1 MRPFAVN
8 PLADGGREALPEEVS
23 PRVRSALSTV
33 LIVLACLLAPLGAL
47 STWAIYGLG
56 DSARYEATMAPLAA
70 DADVRDAIATGV
82 TDGIL
87 REVHVRP
94 RLQGPVNHFVRD
106 AVRSFTETEAYR
118 TAWEAAN
125 LAAHEAVMR
134 ALREDRE
141 GAVTVDLA
149 PVTERVKR
157 RLADDHM
164 PLAGR
169 IPVEHTEITVL
180 EAEDMARLR
189 KGFHVLE
196 VAGFWLPM
204 ASVVFAA
211 AGIVVA
217 VCRRRAVLATGLG
230 TALGATLLGVAI
242 TVGRRLTLD
251 DLPPDVSR
259 TAAGAVYDALTET
272 LRFVC
277 WLLLAVGLTVALT
290 AVLVGVYTRYRQAA
304 EAARTAPAEQSTQV
318 GV

>member
-1 MRPFAVN
+1 MP
-8 PLADGGREALPEEVS
+8 
-23 PRVRSALSTV
+23 PRVRSALSAV
-33 LIVLACLLAPLGAL
+33 LIALACLLAPLGAL
-47 STWAIYGLG
+47 SAWATYGLG
-56 DSARYEATMAPLAA
+56 DSERYEATMAPLAA
-70 DADVRDAIATGV
+70 DDDVRDAIAAGV
-82 TDGIL
+82 TDDIL

-125 LAAHEAVMR
+125 LAAHDAVMR

-141 GAVTVDLA
+141 EAVTVDLA
-149 PVTERVKR
+149 PVTEEVKR

-164 PLAGR
+164 PLADR

-180 EAEDMARLR
+180 EAEDLARVR

-196 VAGFWLPM
+196 VAGFWLPS

-211 AGIVVA
+211 AGIVIA
-217 VCRRRAVLATGLG
+217 VRRRRAVLATGLG
-230 TALGATLLGVAI
+230 TALGAALLGAAI
-242 TVGRRLTLD
+242 TIGRRLTLD

-272 LRFVC
+272 LRFVS
-277 WLLLAVGLTVALT
+277 WLLLAMGLTVSLAAALT
-290 AVLVGVYTRYRQAA
+290 HAYARRRRPA
-304 EAARTAPAEQSTQV
+304 EAALGAPSEQSTHV
-318 GV
+318 GA

>member
-1 MRPFAVN
+1 MSQ
-8 PLADGGREALPEEVS
+8 G
-23 PRVRSALSTV
+23 VRSALSAV
-33 LIVLACLLAPLGAL
+33 LIVFACLLAPLGAL
-47 STWAIYGLG
+47 STWAMYGLG
-56 DSARYEATMAPLAA
+56 DSGRYEATMAPLAS
-70 DADVRDAIATGV
+70 DTDVRDAIASGV

-118 TAWEAAN
+118 TAWQAAN
-125 LAAHEAVMR
+125 MAAHDAVMR

-157 RLADDHM
+157 QLADDHM
-164 PLAGR
+164 PLANR

-180 EAEDMARLR
+180 AAEDLAQLR

-196 VAGFWLPM
+196 VAGFWLPVG
-204 ASVVFAA
+204 AVVFAL
-211 AGIVVA
+211 AGILVA

-230 TALGATLLGVAI
+230 TALGAAFLGVAVA
-242 TVGRRLTLD
+242 VGRRLTLA

-272 LRFVC
+272 LRFVS
-277 WLLLAVGLTVALT
+277 WLLLALGLAVSLT
-290 AVLVGVYTRYRQAA
+290 AVLTGAYARYRRASGELAQ
-304 EAARTAPAEQSTQV
+304 APAEQSTRV
-318 GV
+318 RA

>member
-1 MRPFAVN
+1 M
-8 PLADGGREALPEEVS
+8 S
-23 PRVRSALSTV
+23 PRVRSALSAV
-33 LIVLACLLAPLGAL
+33 LIALACILAPLGAL
-47 STWAIYGLG
+47 SAWATYGLG
-56 DSARYEATMAPLAA
+56 DSERYEATMAPLAA
-70 DADVRDAIATGV
+70 DEDVRDAIAAGV
-82 TDGIL
+82 TDDIL

-118 TAWEAAN
+118 TAWETAN
-125 LAAHEAVMR
+125 LAAHDAVMR
-134 ALREDRE
+134 ALREDHE

-149 PVTERVKR
+149 PVTEQVKR

-164 PLAGR
+164 PLAAR

-180 EAEDMARLR
+180 AAEDLARLR

-196 VAGFWLPM
+196 VAGFWLPS

-211 AGIVVA
+211 TGIVVA
-217 VCRRRAVLATGLG
+217 VRRRRAVLATGLG
-230 TALGATLLGVAI
+230 TALGAALLGAAI
-242 TVGRRLTLD
+242 VVGRRLTLA

-272 LRFVC
+272 LRFVS

-290 AVLVGVYTRYRQAA
+290 AALARAYARRRRPA
-304 EAARTAPAEQSTQV
+304 EAPAQSPADQSTHV
-318 GV
+318 GA

>member
-1 MRPFAVN
+1 M
-8 PLADGGREALPEEVS
+8 S

-33 LIVLACLLAPLGAL
+33 LIGLACLLAPLGAL
-47 STWAIYGLG
+47 STWAMYGLG

-70 DADVRDAIATGV
+70 DADVRDAIAAGV

-164 PLAGR
+164 PLAAR

-196 VAGFWLPM
+196 LAGFWLPV

-211 AGIVVA
+211 AGIIVA

-242 TVGRRLTLD
+242 TVGRTLTLD

-277 WLLLAVGLTVALT
+277 WLLLAMGLTVALT
-290 AVLVGVYTRYRQAA
+290 AVLVGVCTRHRQAA
-304 EAARTAPAEQSTQV
+304 RATRPAPAEQSTQV